1 MRLLAGISLSVLLLP
16 LSAQTQWTDWKTD
29 PTFPGIEVRTRCDGF
44 NEFARRTMWDVQL
57 RNAYTRPVD
66 VAWEAEPALL
76 HGPDAQADHAAGL
89 RPGETIEG
97 HVTAPK
103 DCSSGLMVRVDDV
116 RGGSAPSSGPVA
128 AAPPAPGFAAPAIQ
142 GTWRSKDPE
151 PYQKQLQVQIAGHVV
166 SGAFTS
172 PGFSFQFTT
181 PIPEKLLNSVS
192 VGAGPVDTAPAGP
205 DPVGPPLRTR

>member
-1 MRLLAGISLSVLLLP
+1 MRLLAGISLSVLLFP
-16 LSAQTQWTDWKTD
+16 LSAQTQRTDWKTD
-29 PTFPGIEVRTRCDGF
+29 STFPGIEVRTRCDGY

-66 VAWEAEPALL
+66 LAWEAEPALL
-76 HGPDAQADHAAGL
+76 HGPDAQADHAAAVH
-89 RPGETIEG
+89 PGETIEG

-116 RGGSAPSSGPVA
+116 RGGSAVAQTAPVV
-128 AAPPAPGFAAPAIQ
+128 PPAPAQSAIQ

-151 PYQKQLQVQIAGHVV
+151 PFQKQLQVQVAGHVV

-181 PIPEKLLNSVS
+181 PLPERLLNHVS
-192 VGAGPVDTAPAGP
+192 VDLGSGAP
-205 DPVGPPLRTR
+205 DPTGPPLKTR